1 MRLPRGQS
9 EEGGLHWDMDPGSLA
24 PPAASLAPTEAGGGL
39 LLRAESFQGQID
51 YRAFCARYPHYRVL
65 STNPL
70 VLEPEAGTWVYLAR
84 FGVVVFWSA
93 SPAIV
98 ASLLQDLQRL
108 PGTGAREEAARDDLR
123 VHLGAEADRVDF
135 SEVWLRELTLDK
147 LKIVSLAL
155 AQSVALD
162 AVEAEVS
169 QALARFGPVVR
180 ALRDEG
186 RLVSRQKDLLRT
198 VGFAMSV
205 RAAVLDTL
213 TLFDD
218 PPETWESEALAHLD
232 GALFDQFDLEERLA
246 AVNQKV
252 AYLQDAGAA
261 VLEVLAHRKDQ
272 RLEWVIIVLIL
283 VEVVLFV
290 WKEFPGGRPAATP
303 SVPPARTAPS
313 PPS

>member
-1 MRLPRGQS
+1 MTRAPEPRRAYHGGMDSGARPLPRAQLFS
-9 EEGGLHWDMDPGSLA
+9 ETPPGGV
-24 PPAASLAPTEAGGGL
+24 
-39 LLRAESFQGQID
+39 LLRAEYFQGQID
-51 YRAFCARYPHYRVL
+51 FKAFCAAYPHHRVL
-65 STNPL
+65 ATNPL
-70 VLEPEAGTWVYLAR
+70 VLEPEAGTWVYLSR
-84 FGVVVFWSA
+84 FGAAVFWGA
-93 SPAIV
+93 SPAV
-98 ASLLQDLQRL
+98 VTSVLQDLARL
-108 PGTGAREEAARDDLR
+108 PGTGARVEAARDDLR

-147 LKIVSLAL
+147 LKVVSLAL

-169 QALARFGPVVR
+169 QALARFGPVVT

-186 RLVSRQKDLLRT
+186 RLVPGQKELLRT
-198 VGFAMSV
+198 VGFAMAV

-252 AYLQDAGAA
+252 AYLQDAGAT
-261 VLEVLAHRKDQ
+261 VLDVLAHRKDQ
-272 RLEWVIIVLIL
+272 RLEWIIIVLIL

-290 WKEFPGGRPAATP
+290 WKEFPLR
-303 SVPPARTAPS
+303 
-313 PPS
+313 

>member
-1 MRLPRGQS
+1 MDAGPLLP
-9 EEGGLHWDMDPGSLA
+9 LN
-24 PPAASLAPTEAGGGL
+24 ASLPLQGAATPL
-39 LLRAESFQGQID
+39 LLRAEYFQGQID
-51 YRAFCARYPHYRVL
+51 YRSFCARHPHYRVL

-70 VLEPEAGTWVYLAR
+70 VLEPEAGTWVYLSR
-84 FGVVVFWSA
+84 FGAVVFWNA
-93 SPAIV
+93 SPATIETV
-98 ASLLQDLQRL
+98 LGDLAAL

-123 VHLGAEADRVDF
+123 VHLGAEADRVGF
-135 SEVWLRELTLDK
+135 SEVWLRELSLDK

-162 AVEAEVS
+162 SVEGEVS
-169 QALARFGPVVR
+169 RAMNRFQPVVTV
-180 ALRDEG
+180 LREEG
-186 RLVSRQKDLLRT
+186 RLASSQRELLRM

-232 GALFDQFDLEERLA
+232 GALFDQFDLEERLS

-261 VLEVLAHRKDQ
+261 VLDVLAHRKDQ
-272 RLEWVIIVLIL
+272 RLEWIIIILIL

-290 WKEFPGGRPAATP
+290 WKEFLVR
-303 SVPPARTAPS
+303 
-313 PPS
+313 

>member
-1 MRLPRGQS
+1 
-9 EEGGLHWDMDPGSLA
+9 MDAGSLA
-24 PPAASLAPTEAGGGL
+24 PPSALLAPAEGGGGL
-39 LLRAESFQGQID
+39 LLRAEYFRGPID
-51 YRAFCARYPHYRVL
+51 TRAFAARHPHHRVL
-65 STNPL
+65 SSNPL

-84 FGVVVFWSA
+84 FGAAVFWNA
-93 SPAIV
+93 SPATV
-98 ASLLQDLQRL
+98 ALVLQDLAGL
-108 PGTGAREEAARDDLR
+108 PGMGARAEAARDDLR

-135 SEVWLRELTLDK
+135 SEVWLRDLTLDK

-162 AVEAEVS
+162 SVEAEVS
-169 QALARFGPVVR
+169 RAMARFGPVVT

-186 RLVSRQKDLLRT
+186 RLVPGQKELLRT
-198 VGFAMSV
+198 VGFAMAV
-205 RAAVLDTL
+205 RATVLDTL

-252 AYLQDAGAA
+252 AYLQDAGAT
-261 VLEVLAHRKDQ
+261 VLDVLARRKDQ
-272 RLEWVIIVLIL
+272 RLEWIIIVLIL

-290 WKEFPGGRPAATP
+290 WKEFPIK
-303 SVPPARTAPS
+303 
-313 PPS
+313 

>member
-1 MRLPRGQS
+1 MDAPLTPRNAALPLQG
-9 EEGGLHWDMDPGSLA
+9 
-24 PPAASLAPTEAGGGL
+24 AAGPL
-39 LLRAESFQGQID
+39 LLRAEYFQGQID
-51 YRAFCARYPHYRVL
+51 FRTFCARHPHHRVL

-70 VLEPEAGTWVYLAR
+70 VLEPEAGTWVYLSR
-84 FGVVVFWSA
+84 FGAAVFWNA
-93 SPAIV
+93 SPTVVEAV
-98 ASLLQDLQRL
+98 LHDLAAL
-108 PGTGAREEAARDDLR
+108 PGTGSRVEAARDDLR
-123 VHLGAEADRVDF
+123 VHLGAESDRVTF

-147 LKIVSLAL
+147 LKIVSLTL
-155 AQSVALD
+155 SQSVALD
-162 AVEAEVS
+162 SVEGDVSRALDRFHPVVEA
-169 QALARFGPVVR
+169 
-180 ALRDEG
+180 LRTEG
-186 RLVSRQKDLLRT
+186 RLALGQRDLLRT

-252 AYLQDAGAA
+252 AYLQDAGST

-272 RLEWVIIVLIL
+272 RLEWIIIILIL

-290 WKEFPGGRPAATP
+290 WKEFLVR
-303 SVPPARTAPS
+303 
-313 PPS
+313 